1 MKNKDL
7 KMKMLKITTKNKH
20 HLKCNATANLTNEN
34 KGKTYFVQFQVD
46 VLLLLKQRRGL
57 TLIWSPH

>member
-20 HLKCNATANLTNEN
+20 HLKCNAMANLTNEN
-34 KGKTYFVQFQVD
+34 KGKT
-46 VLLLLKQRRGL
+46 
-57 TLIWSPH
+57 